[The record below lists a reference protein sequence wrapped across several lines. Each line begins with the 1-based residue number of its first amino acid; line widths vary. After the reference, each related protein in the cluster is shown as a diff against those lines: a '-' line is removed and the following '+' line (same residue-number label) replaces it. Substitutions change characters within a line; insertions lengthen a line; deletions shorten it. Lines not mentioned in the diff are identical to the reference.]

1 MARAP
6 RLVRS
11 ARRLAATARAFVRAR
26 RGVAAIEF
34 AIILPLMML
43 VYVGV
48 VELTQ
53 ALANS
58 RKVTLLSR
66 TLADLA
72 ARGLPNGA
80 EMTQADV
87 DKIFAAGKLVLAP
100 FDAANTKM
108 VISSIGVYK
117 VGSDYK
123 AYVCSSSVATPKAPS
138 TADPIRPFG
147 APTNVDGLRPFP
159 AIPEAFKQ
167 DKMRF
172 VLAEVGATYSYV
184 LGNTYEAF
192 KLAPI
197 VLLPEQ
203 TPWPVR
209 GGKTYNGNAN
219 PEIVLP
225 GSGGQPCPATI

>member
-1 MARAP
+1 MRRATGF
-6 RLVRS
+6 RRA
-11 ARRLAATARAFVRAR
+11 ARRVAATARLFARTR
-26 RGVAAIEF
+26 RGVAAVEF
-34 AIILPLMML
+34 AIILPLMLL

-53 ALANS
+53 ALAES

-72 ARGLPNGA
+72 ARGA
-80 EMTQADV
+80 EMSQDDV
-87 DKIFAAGKLVLAP
+87 NKIFDAGSAVLAP
-100 FDAANTKM
+100 FDATKAKM

-117 VGSDYK
+117 VGSDFK
-123 AYVCSSSVATPKAPS
+123 AYVCSSARPYKSGSDSSK
-138 TADPIRPFG
+138 PIRPAG
-147 APTNVDGLRPFP
+147 LPTSVDGLRPFP
-159 AIPEAFKQ
+159 AIPDAFKQ

-172 VLAEVGATYSYV
+172 VLAEVGATYEYV

-192 KLAPI
+192 KLSPI
-197 VLLPEQ
+197 TLLPEQ

-209 GGKTYNGNAN
+209 GGKTYNGNTN

-225 GSGGQPCPATI
+225 GSGGKPCPAKIS